1 MAAFPGRRPQTLL
14 ELDLTEP
21 LVAPEA
27 DDPLARLRA
36 RSRRLLRPTLRAL
49 HEAAEDRHVVGL
61 IAKVGGM
68 WPWATM
74 QELRRGVQAFGASGK
89 PTLAWVETF
98 GELGSR
104 GMAAY
109 VLATAFGELWMQPG
123 GEVGLLGV
131 GIEQTFVRG
140 TLDRLGIEPQ
150 FEQRYEYKNAADVL
164 VRKEFT
170 AAHREALERLSE
182 SVFSDAVDTIA
193 DARGLS
199 HDQVRELIN
208 TGPRTAPEAQAA
220 GLVDR
225 LGYRDQ
231 AYEAMRTR
239 TDRKPEL
246 LFADRWRPHRKIAP
260 PPHRRDHVAV
270 VDVRGGIATGRTRRG
285 PMGRQAGSDTVSAQL
300 RAAHENDRARA
311 VVMRVESPGG
321 SAVASEVIWREVS
334 RLREA
339 GKPVVVSMGDVAASG
354 GYYISCP
361 AEVIVALPATLTGS
375 IGVLGGK
382 LVVANLLER
391 LGVSTG
397 AVQQG
402 AHALMY
408 SARRGFSEDERA
420 RFAATVDAIYHDFVG
435 KVAEGR
441 RRPVA
446 DIEAVARGRVWTG
459 RDALEAG
466 LVDELGGLRDAV
478 RIARKRANL
487 PEDAPVLGAIRIPP
501 LARLSRPRN
510 SEDPRTWA
518 SAGWLGPLT
527 SSGLT
532 SSGRMKDLTDVA
544 AALGLPADA
553 TLRMP
558 AIYVQ

>member
-27 DDPLARLRA
+27 DDPIARLRA

-49 HEAAEDRHVVGL
+49 HEAADDRHVVGL
-61 IAKVGGM
+61 IARVGGM
-68 WPWATM
+68 WPWGTM
-74 QELRRGVQAFGASGK
+74 QELRRGVQTFAASGK

-104 GMAAY
+104 GMSAY
-109 VLATAFGELWMQPG
+109 VLATAFGELWLQPG
-123 GEVGLLGV
+123 GEIGLLGV
-131 GIEQTFVRG
+131 GIETTFVRG

-164 VRKEFT
+164 MRKEFT
-170 AAHREALERLSE
+170 AAHREALERLAE
-182 SVFSDAVDTIA
+182 SVFSDAVETIA
-193 DARGLS
+193 DARGLT
-199 HDQVRELIN
+199 HDQVRELVN
-208 TGPRTAPEAQAA
+208 SGPRTASEAQAA

-231 AYEAMRTR
+231 AYDAMRAR
-239 TDRKPEL
+239 TGGKPEL
-246 LFADRWRPHRKIAP
+246 LFADRWRPHRKLAP
-260 PPHRRDHVAV
+260 PPHRRGHVAL
-270 VDVRGGIATGRTRRG
+270 VDVRGAIATGRTRRG
-285 PMGRQAGSDTVSAQL
+285 PMGRQAGSDTLSAQL
-300 RAAHENDRARA
+300 RAARDNDRARA

-321 SAVASEVIWREVS
+321 SAVASEVIWREVW

-339 GKPVVVSMGDVAASG
+339 DKPVIVSMGDVAASG
-354 GYYISCP
+354 GYYIACP

-382 LVVANLLER
+382 LVVDSLLER

-397 AVQQG
+397 TVQQG

-408 SARRGFSEDERA
+408 SARRSFSEDERA

-441 RRPVA
+441 QRPVA
-446 DIEAVARGRVWTG
+446 DIEAVAKGRVWTG

-478 RIARKRANL
+478 RIARERASL
-487 PEDAPVLGAIRIPP
+487 PEDAPVLGAVRIPP

-510 SEDPRTWA
+510 SEDPRTWVRTA
-518 SAGWLGPLT
+518 LPWPVTGT
-527 SSGLT
+527 I
-532 SSGRMKDLTDVA
+532 KDLTDMA
-544 AALGLPADA
+544 TALGLPADA

-558 AIYVQ
+558 AIYLQ

>member
-27 DDPLARLRA
+27 DDPIARLRA

-49 HEAAEDRHVVGL
+49 HEAADDRHVVGL

-68 WPWATM
+68 WPWGTM
-74 QELRRGVQAFGASGK
+74 QELRRGVQTFAASGK

-104 GMAAY
+104 GMSAY
-109 VLATAFGELWMQPG
+109 VLATAFGELWLQPG
-123 GEVGLLGV
+123 GEIGLLGV
-131 GIEQTFVRG
+131 GIETTFVRG

-164 VRKEFT
+164 MRKEFT
-170 AAHREALERLSE
+170 AAHREALERLAE
-182 SVFSDAVDTIA
+182 SVFSDAVETIA
-193 DARGLS
+193 DARGLT
-199 HDQVRELIN
+199 HDQVRELVN
-208 TGPRTAPEAQAA
+208 SGPRTASEAQAA

-231 AYEAMRTR
+231 AYEAMRAR
-239 TDRKPEL
+239 TGGKPEL
-246 LFADRWRPHRKIAP
+246 LFADRWRPHRKLAP
-260 PPHRRDHVAV
+260 PPHRRGHVAL
-270 VDVRGGIATGRTRRG
+270 VDVRGAIATGRTRRG
-285 PMGRQAGSDTVSAQL
+285 PMGRQAGSDTLSAQL
-300 RAAHENDRARA
+300 RAARDNDRARA

-321 SAVASEVIWREVS
+321 SAVASEVIWREVW

-339 GKPVVVSMGDVAASG
+339 DKPVIVSMGDVAASG
-354 GYYISCP
+354 GYYIACP

-382 LVVANLLER
+382 LVVDSLLER

-397 AVQQG
+397 TVQQG

-408 SARRGFSEDERA
+408 SARRSFSEDERA

-441 RRPVA
+441 QRPVA
-446 DIEAVARGRVWTG
+446 DIEAVAKGRVWTG

-478 RIARKRANL
+478 RIARERANL
-487 PEDAPVLGAIRIPP
+487 PEDAPVLGAVRIPP

-510 SEDPRTWA
+510 SEDPRTWVRTA
-518 SAGWLGPLT
+518 LPWPVTGT
-527 SSGLT
+527 I
-532 SSGRMKDLTDVA
+532 KDLTDMA
-544 AALGLPADA
+544 TALGLPADA

-558 AIYVQ
+558 AIYLQ

>member
-27 DDPLARLRA
+27 DDPIARLRA

-49 HEAAEDRHVVGL
+49 HEAADDRHVVGL

-68 WPWATM
+68 WPWGTM
-74 QELRRGVQAFGASGK
+74 QELRRGVQNFAASGK

-109 VLATAFGELWMQPG
+109 VLATAFRELWLQPG
-123 GEVGLLGV
+123 GEVSLLGV
-131 GIEQTFVRG
+131 GIETPFVRG
-140 TLDRLGIEPQ
+140 TLDRLGIEPE
-150 FEQRYEYKNAADVL
+150 FEQRHEYKNAVDVL
-164 VRKEFT
+164 TRKEFT
-170 AAHREALERLSE
+170 AAHREALERLTE
-182 SVFSDAVDTIA
+182 SVFSDAVETIA
-193 DARGLS
+193 EARGLTS
-199 HDQVRELIN
+199 DQVRELIN

-220 GLVDR
+220 GLVDQ

-231 AYEAMRTR
+231 AYDAVRAR
-239 TDRKPEL
+239 IDGKPEL
-246 LFADRWRPHRKIAP
+246 LFADRWRAHRKLAP
-260 PPHRRDHVAV
+260 PPHRRGHVAL
-270 VDVRGGIATGRTRRG
+270 VDVRGGITTGRTRRG
-285 PMGRQAGSDTVSAQL
+285 PMGRQTGSDTVSAQL
-300 RAAHENDRARA
+300 RAAHDNDRARA
-311 VVMRVESPGG
+311 VVIRVESPGG
-321 SAVASEVIWREVS
+321 SAVASEVIWREVC

-339 GKPVVVSMGDVAASG
+339 DKPVIISMGDLAASG
-354 GYYISCP
+354 GYYIACP
-361 AEVIVALPATLTGS
+361 ADVIVALPATLTGS
-375 IGVLGGK
+375 IGVYGGK
-382 LVVANLLER
+382 LVVDSLLER

-397 AVQQG
+397 RVQQG

-408 SARRGFSEDERA
+408 SARRSFSADERA

-441 RRPVA
+441 QRPVA

-478 RIARKRANL
+478 RIARERANL
-487 PEDAPVLGAIRIPP
+487 PEDAPVLGAVRIPP

-510 SEDPRTWA
+510 SEDPRTWVRTA
-518 SAGWLGPLT
+518 LPWAVTGT
-527 SSGLT
+527 I
-532 SSGRMKDLTDVA
+532 KDLTDMA
-544 AALGLPADA
+544 TALGLPADA

-558 AIYVQ
+558 AIYLQ

>member
-27 DDPLARLRA
+27 DDPIARLRA

-49 HEAAEDRHVVGL
+49 HEAADDRHVVGL
-61 IAKVGGM
+61 IARVGGM
-68 WPWATM
+68 WPWGTM
-74 QELRRGVQAFGASGK
+74 QELRRGVQTFAASGK

-104 GMAAY
+104 GMSAY
-109 VLATAFGELWMQPG
+109 VLATAFGELWLQPG
-123 GEVGLLGV
+123 GEIGLLGV
-131 GIEQTFVRG
+131 GIETTFVRG

-164 VRKEFT
+164 MRKEFT
-170 AAHREALERLSE
+170 AAHREALERLAE
-182 SVFSDAVDTIA
+182 SVFSDAVETIA
-193 DARGLS
+193 DARGLT
-199 HDQVRELIN
+199 HDQVRELVN
-208 TGPRTAPEAQAA
+208 SGPRTASEAQAA

-231 AYEAMRTR
+231 AYEAMRAR
-239 TDRKPEL
+239 TGGKPEL
-246 LFADRWRPHRKIAP
+246 LFADRWRPHRKLAP
-260 PPHRRDHVAV
+260 PPHRRGHVAL
-270 VDVRGGIATGRTRRG
+270 VDVRGAIATGRTRRG
-285 PMGRQAGSDTVSAQL
+285 PMGRQAGSDTLSAQL
-300 RAAHENDRARA
+300 RAARDNDRARA

-321 SAVASEVIWREVS
+321 SAVASEVIWREVW

-339 GKPVVVSMGDVAASG
+339 DKPVIVSMGDVAASG
-354 GYYISCP
+354 GYYIACP

-382 LVVANLLER
+382 LVVDSLLER

-397 AVQQG
+397 TVQQG

-408 SARRGFSEDERA
+408 SARRSFSEDERA

-441 RRPVA
+441 QRPVA

-478 RIARKRANL
+478 RIARERASL
-487 PEDAPVLGAIRIPP
+487 PEDAPVLGAVRIPP

-510 SEDPRTWA
+510 SEDPRTWVRTA
-518 SAGWLGPLT
+518 LPWAVTGT
-527 SSGLT
+527 I
-532 SSGRMKDLTDVA
+532 KDLTDMA
-544 AALGLPADA
+544 TALGLPADA

-558 AIYVQ
+558 AIYLQ

>member
-14 ELDLTEP
+14 ELDLSEP
-21 LVAPEA
+21 LVAPEP
-27 DDPLARLRA
+27 DDPIARLRA

-49 HEAAEDRHVVGL
+49 HEAADDRHVVGL

-74 QELRRGVQAFGASGK
+74 QELRRGVQTFAASGK

-104 GMAAY
+104 GMSAY
-109 VLATAFGELWMQPG
+109 VLATAFGELWLQPG
-123 GEVGLLGV
+123 GEVSLLGV
-131 GIEQTFVRG
+131 GIETPFVRG

-150 FEQRYEYKNAADVL
+150 FEQRHEYKNAVDVL
-164 VRKEFT
+164 TRKEFT
-170 AAHREALERLSE
+170 AAHREALERLTE
-182 SVFSDAVDTIA
+182 SVFSDAVETIA
-193 DARGLS
+193 DARGLT

-231 AYEAMRTR
+231 AYEAMQSRMGG
-239 TDRKPEL
+239 KPEL

-260 PPHRRDHVAV
+260 PPHRRGHVAL

-300 RAAHENDRARA
+300 RAAYNNDRARA
-311 VVMRVESPGG
+311 VVIRVESPGG
-321 SAVASEVIWREVS
+321 SAVASEVIWREVC

-339 GKPVVVSMGDVAASG
+339 DKPVIISMGDVAASG
-354 GYYISCP
+354 GYYIACP
-361 AEVIVALPATLTGS
+361 ADVIVALPATLTGS
-375 IGVLGGK
+375 IGVYGGK
-382 LVVANLLER
+382 LVVDSLLER

-397 AVQQG
+397 TVQQG

-408 SARRGFSEDERA
+408 SARRSFSEDERT
-420 RFAATVDAIYHDFVG
+420 RFAATVDAFYHDFVA

-441 RRPVA
+441 QRPIA

-478 RIARKRANL
+478 RIARERASL

-510 SEDPRTWA
+510 SEDPRTWVRTA
-518 SAGWLGPLT
+518 LPWAVTGT
-527 SSGLT
+527 I
-532 SSGRMKDLTDVA
+532 KDLTDMA
-544 AALGLPADA
+544 TALGLPADA

-558 AIYVQ
+558 AIYLH

>member
-27 DDPLARLRA
+27 DDPIARLRA

-49 HEAAEDRHVVGL
+49 HEAADDRHVVGL

-68 WPWATM
+68 WPWGRM
-74 QELRRGVQAFGASGK
+74 QELRRGVQTFAASGK

-104 GMAAY
+104 GMSAY
-109 VLATAFGELWMQPG
+109 VLATAFGELWLQPG
-123 GEVGLLGV
+123 GEIGLLGV
-131 GIEQTFVRG
+131 GIETTFVRG

-164 VRKEFT
+164 MRKEFT
-170 AAHREALERLSE
+170 AAHREALERLAE
-182 SVFSDAVDTIA
+182 SVFSDAVETIA
-193 DARGLS
+193 DARGLT
-199 HDQVRELIN
+199 HDQVRELVN
-208 TGPRTAPEAQAA
+208 TGPRTASEAQAA

-231 AYEAMRTR
+231 AYDAMRAR
-239 TDRKPEL
+239 TGGKPEL
-246 LFADRWRPHRKIAP
+246 LFADRWRPHRKLAP
-260 PPHRRDHVAV
+260 PPHRRGHVAL
-270 VDVRGGIATGRTRRG
+270 VDVRGAIATGRTRRG
-285 PMGRQAGSDTVSAQL
+285 PMGRQAGSDTLSAQL
-300 RAAHENDRARA
+300 RAARDNDRARA

-321 SAVASEVIWREVS
+321 SAVASEVIWREVW

-339 GKPVVVSMGDVAASG
+339 DKPVIVSMGDVAASG
-354 GYYISCP
+354 GYYIACP

-382 LVVANLLER
+382 LVVDSLLER
-391 LGVSTG
+391 LGVGTG
-397 AVQQG
+397 TVQQG

-408 SARRGFSEDERA
+408 SARRSFSEDERA

-441 RRPVA
+441 QRPVA

-478 RIARKRANL
+478 RIARERASL
-487 PEDAPVLGAIRIPP
+487 PEDAPVLGAVRIPP

-510 SEDPRTWA
+510 SEDPRTWVRTA
-518 SAGWLGPLT
+518 LPWAAVTGT
-527 SSGLT
+527 I
-532 SSGRMKDLTDVA
+532 KDLTDMA
-544 AALGLPADA
+544 TALGLPADA

-558 AIYVQ
+558 AIYLQ

>member
-27 DDPLARLRA
+27 DDPIARLRA

-49 HEAAEDRHVVGL
+49 HEAADDRHVVGL
-61 IAKVGGM
+61 IARVGGM
-68 WPWATM
+68 WPWGTM
-74 QELRRGVQAFGASGK
+74 QELRRGVQTFAASGK

-104 GMAAY
+104 GMSAY
-109 VLATAFGELWMQPG
+109 VLATAFGELWLQPG
-123 GEVGLLGV
+123 GEIGLLGV
-131 GIEQTFVRG
+131 GIETTFVRG

-164 VRKEFT
+164 MRKEFT
-170 AAHREALERLSE
+170 AAHREALERLAE
-182 SVFSDAVDTIA
+182 SVFSDAVETIA
-193 DARGLS
+193 DARGLT
-199 HDQVRELIN
+199 HDQVRELVN
-208 TGPRTAPEAQAA
+208 SGPRTASEAQAA

-231 AYEAMRTR
+231 AYEAMRAR
-239 TDRKPEL
+239 TGGKPEL
-246 LFADRWRPHRKIAP
+246 LFADRWRPHRKLAP
-260 PPHRRDHVAV
+260 PPHRRGHVAL
-270 VDVRGGIATGRTRRG
+270 VDVRGAIATGRTRRG
-285 PMGRQAGSDTVSAQL
+285 PMGRQAGSDTLSAQL
-300 RAAHENDRARA
+300 RAARDNDRARA

-321 SAVASEVIWREVS
+321 SAVASEVIWREVW

-339 GKPVVVSMGDVAASG
+339 DKPVIVSMGDVAASG
-354 GYYISCP
+354 GYYIACP

-382 LVVANLLER
+382 LVVDSLLER

-397 AVQQG
+397 TVQQG

-408 SARRGFSEDERA
+408 SARRSFSEDERA

-441 RRPVA
+441 QRPVA
-446 DIEAVARGRVWTG
+446 DIEAVAKGRVWTG

-478 RIARKRANL
+478 RIARERAKL
-487 PEDAPVLGAIRIPP
+487 PEDAPVLGAVRIPP

-510 SEDPRTWA
+510 SEDPRTWVRTA
-518 SAGWLGPLT
+518 LPWAVTGT
-527 SSGLT
+527 I
-532 SSGRMKDLTDVA
+532 KDLTDMA
-544 AALGLPADA
+544 TALGLPADA

-558 AIYVQ
+558 AIYLQ

>member
-27 DDPLARLRA
+27 DDPIARLRA

-49 HEAAEDRHVVGL
+49 HEAADDRHVVGL

-68 WPWATM
+68 WPWGRM
-74 QELRRGVQAFGASGK
+74 QELRRGVQTFAASGK

-104 GMAAY
+104 GMSAY
-109 VLATAFGELWMQPG
+109 VLATAFGELWLQPG
-123 GEVGLLGV
+123 GEIGLLGV
-131 GIEQTFVRG
+131 GIETTFVRG
-140 TLDRLGIEPQ
+140 ALDRLGIEPQ

-164 VRKEFT
+164 MRKEFT
-170 AAHREALERLSE
+170 AAHREALERLAE
-182 SVFSDAVDTIA
+182 SVFSDAVETIA
-193 DARGLS
+193 DARGLT
-199 HDQVRELIN
+199 HDQVRELVN
-208 TGPRTAPEAQAA
+208 TGPRTASEAQAA

-231 AYEAMRTR
+231 AYDAMRAR
-239 TDRKPEL
+239 TGGKPEL
-246 LFADRWRPHRKIAP
+246 LFADRWRPHRKLAP
-260 PPHRRDHVAV
+260 PPHRRGHVAL
-270 VDVRGGIATGRTRRG
+270 VDVRGAIATGRTRRG
-285 PMGRQAGSDTVSAQL
+285 PMGRQAGSDTLSAQL
-300 RAAHENDRARA
+300 RAAHDNDRARA

-321 SAVASEVIWREVS
+321 SAVASEVIWREVW

-339 GKPVVVSMGDVAASG
+339 DKPVIVSMGDVAASG
-354 GYYISCP
+354 GYYIACP

-382 LVVANLLER
+382 LVVDSLLER

-397 AVQQG
+397 TVQQG

-408 SARRGFSEDERA
+408 SARRSFSVDERA

-441 RRPVA
+441 QRPVA

-478 RIARKRANL
+478 RIARERASL
-487 PEDAPVLGAIRIPP
+487 PEDAPVLGAVRIPP
-501 LARLSRPRN
+501 LAHLSRPRN
-510 SEDPRTWA
+510 SEDPRTWVRTA
-518 SAGWLGPLT
+518 LPWAVTGT
-527 SSGLT
+527 I
-532 SSGRMKDLTDVA
+532 KDLTDMA
-544 AALGLPADA
+544 TALGLPADA

-558 AIYVQ
+558 AIYLQ

>member
-27 DDPLARLRA
+27 DDPIARLRA

-49 HEAAEDRHVVGL
+49 HEAADERHVVGL

-74 QELRRGVQAFGASGK
+74 QELRRGVQTFAASGK

-109 VLATAFGELWMQPG
+109 VLATAFGELWLQPG

-131 GIEQTFVRG
+131 GIETPFVRG

-164 VRKEFT
+164 MRKEFT
-170 AAHREALERLSE
+170 AAHREALERLAE
-182 SVFSDAVDTIA
+182 SVFSDAVESIA
-193 DARGLS
+193 DARGLTS
-199 HDQVRELIN
+199 DQVRELIN

-231 AYEAMRTR
+231 AYDAMRAR
-239 TDRKPEL
+239 TGGKPEL
-246 LFADRWRPHRKIAP
+246 LFADRWRPHRKLAP
-260 PPHRRDHVAV
+260 PPHRRGHVAL
-270 VDVRGGIATGRTRRG
+270 VDVRGGIATGRSRRG
-285 PMGRQAGSDTVSAQL
+285 PMGRQAGSDTVSSQL
-300 RAAHENDRARA
+300 RAAHDNDRARA
-311 VVMRVESPGG
+311 VVLRVESPGG
-321 SAVASEVIWREVS
+321 SAVASEVIWREVW

-339 GKPVVVSMGDVAASG
+339 DKPVIVSMGDVAASG
-354 GYYISCP
+354 GYYIACP

-382 LVVANLLER
+382 LVVDSLLER

-397 AVQQG
+397 TVQQG

-408 SARRGFSEDERA
+408 SARRSFSDEERA

-441 RRPVA
+441 QRPIP

-478 RIARKRANL
+478 RIARQRANL
-487 PEDAPVLGAIRIPP
+487 SEDAPVLGAVRIPP

-510 SEDPRTWA
+510 SEDPRTWVRTA
-518 SAGWLGPLT
+518 LPWAVTGT
-527 SSGLT
+527 I
-532 SSGRMKDLTDVA
+532 KDLTDMA
-544 AALGLPADA
+544 TALGLPADA

-558 AIYVQ
+558 AIYLH

>member
-27 DDPLARLRA
+27 DDPIARLRA

-49 HEAAEDRHVVGL
+49 HEAADDRHVVGL

-68 WPWATM
+68 WPWGTM
-74 QELRRGVQAFGASGK
+74 QELRRGLQTFAASGK

-104 GMAAY
+104 GMSAY
-109 VLATAFGELWMQPG
+109 VLATAFGELWLQPG
-123 GEVGLLGV
+123 GEIGLLGV
-131 GIEQTFVRG
+131 GIETTFVRG

-164 VRKEFT
+164 MRKEFT
-170 AAHREALERLSE
+170 AAHREALERLAE
-182 SVFSDAVDTIA
+182 SVFSDAVETIA
-193 DARGLS
+193 DARGLT
-199 HDQVRELIN
+199 HDQVRELVN
-208 TGPRTAPEAQAA
+208 SGPRTASEAQAA

-231 AYEAMRTR
+231 AYEAMRAR
-239 TDRKPEL
+239 TGGKPEL
-246 LFADRWRPHRKIAP
+246 LFADRWRPHRKLAP
-260 PPHRRDHVAV
+260 PPHRRGHVAL
-270 VDVRGGIATGRTRRG
+270 VDVRGAIATGRTRRG
-285 PMGRQAGSDTVSAQL
+285 PMGRQAGSDTLSAQL
-300 RAAHENDRARA
+300 RAARDNDRARA

-321 SAVASEVIWREVS
+321 SAVASEVIWREVW

-339 GKPVVVSMGDVAASG
+339 DKPVIVSMGDVAASG
-354 GYYISCP
+354 GYYIACP

-382 LVVANLLER
+382 LVVDSLLER

-397 AVQQG
+397 TVQQG

-408 SARRGFSEDERA
+408 SARRSFSEDERA

-441 RRPVA
+441 QRPVA
-446 DIEAVARGRVWTG
+446 DIEAVAKGRVWTG

-478 RIARKRANL
+478 RIARERANL
-487 PEDAPVLGAIRIPP
+487 PEDAPVLGAVRIPP

-510 SEDPRTWA
+510 SEDPRTWVRTA
-518 SAGWLGPLT
+518 LPWAVTGT
-527 SSGLT
+527 I
-532 SSGRMKDLTDVA
+532 KDLTDMA
-544 AALGLPADA
+544 TALGLPADA

-558 AIYVQ
+558 AIYLQ

>member
-27 DDPLARLRA
+27 DDPIARLRA

-49 HEAAEDRHVVGL
+49 HEAADDRHVVGL
-61 IAKVGGM
+61 IARVGGM
-68 WPWATM
+68 WPWGTM
-74 QELRRGVQAFGASGK
+74 QELRRGLQTFAASGK

-104 GMAAY
+104 GMSAY
-109 VLATAFGELWMQPG
+109 VLATAFGELWLQPG
-123 GEVGLLGV
+123 GEIGLLGV
-131 GIEQTFVRG
+131 GIETTFVRG

-164 VRKEFT
+164 MRKEFT
-170 AAHREALERLSE
+170 AAHREALERLAE
-182 SVFSDAVDTIA
+182 SVFSDAVETIA
-193 DARGLS
+193 DARGLT
-199 HDQVRELIN
+199 HDQVRELVN
-208 TGPRTAPEAQAA
+208 SGPRTASEAQAA

-231 AYEAMRTR
+231 AYEAMRAR
-239 TDRKPEL
+239 TGGKPEL
-246 LFADRWRPHRKIAP
+246 LFADRWRPHRKLAP
-260 PPHRRDHVAV
+260 PPHRRGHVAL
-270 VDVRGGIATGRTRRG
+270 VDVRGAIATGRTRRG
-285 PMGRQAGSDTVSAQL
+285 PMGRQAGSDTLSAQL
-300 RAAHENDRARA
+300 RAARDNDRARA

-321 SAVASEVIWREVS
+321 SAVASEVIWREVW

-339 GKPVVVSMGDVAASG
+339 DKPVIVSMGDVAASG
-354 GYYISCP
+354 GYYIACP

-382 LVVANLLER
+382 LVVDSLLER

-397 AVQQG
+397 TVQQG

-408 SARRGFSEDERA
+408 SARRSFSEDERA

-441 RRPVA
+441 QRPVA
-446 DIEAVARGRVWTG
+446 DIEAVAKGRVWTG

-478 RIARKRANL
+478 RIARERASL
-487 PEDAPVLGAIRIPP
+487 PEDAPVLGAVRIPP

-510 SEDPRTWA
+510 SEDPRTWVRTA
-518 SAGWLGPLT
+518 LPWPVTGT
-527 SSGLT
+527 I
-532 SSGRMKDLTDVA
+532 KDLTDMA
-544 AALGLPADA
+544 TALGLPADA

-558 AIYVQ
+558 AIYLQ

>member
-14 ELDLTEP
+14 ELDLSEP
-21 LVAPEA
+21 LVAPEP
-27 DDPLARLRA
+27 DDPIARLRA

-49 HEAAEDRHVVGL
+49 HEAADDRHVVGL

-74 QELRRGVQAFGASGK
+74 QELRRGVQTFAASGK

-104 GMAAY
+104 GMSAY
-109 VLATAFGELWMQPG
+109 VLATAFGELWLQPG
-123 GEVGLLGV
+123 GEVSLLGI
-131 GIEQTFVRG
+131 GIETPFVRG

-150 FEQRYEYKNAADVL
+150 YEQRHEYKNAVDVL
-164 VRKEFT
+164 TRKEFT
-170 AAHREALERLSE
+170 AAHREALERLTE
-182 SVFSDAVDTIA
+182 SVFSDAVETIA
-193 DARGLS
+193 DARGLT

-208 TGPRTAPEAQAA
+208 TGPHTAPEAQAA

-231 AYEAMRTR
+231 AYEAMQSRMGG
-239 TDRKPEL
+239 KPEL

-260 PPHRRDHVAV
+260 PPHRRGHVALV
-270 VDVRGGIATGRTRRG
+270 EVRGGIATGRTRRS

-300 RAAHENDRARA
+300 RAAHNNDRARA
-311 VVMRVESPGG
+311 VVIRVESPGG
-321 SAVASEVIWREVS
+321 SAVASEVIWREVC

-339 GKPVVVSMGDVAASG
+339 DKPVIISMGDVAASG
-354 GYYISCP
+354 GYYIACP
-361 AEVIVALPATLTGS
+361 ADVIVALPATLTGS
-375 IGVLGGK
+375 IGVYGGK
-382 LVVANLLER
+382 LVVDSLLER

-397 AVQQG
+397 TVQQG

-408 SARRGFSEDERA
+408 SARRSFTEDERT
-420 RFAATVDAIYHDFVG
+420 RFAATVDAFYNDFVA

-441 RRPVA
+441 QRPVA

-466 LVDELGGLRDAV
+466 LVDELGDLRDAV
-478 RIARKRANL
+478 RIARERANL

-510 SEDPRTWA
+510 SEDPRTWVRTA
-518 SAGWLGPLT
+518 LPWAVTGT
-527 SSGLT
+527 
-532 SSGRMKDLTDVA
+532 MKDLTDMA
-544 AALGLPADA
+544 TALGLPVDA

-558 AIYVQ
+558 AIHLQ

>member
-27 DDPLARLRA
+27 DDPIARLRA

-49 HEAAEDRHVVGL
+49 HEAADDRHVVGL

-68 WPWATM
+68 WPWGTM
-74 QELRRGVQAFGASGK
+74 QELRRGLQTFAASGK

-104 GMAAY
+104 GMSAY
-109 VLATAFGELWMQPG
+109 VLATAFGELWLQPG
-123 GEVGLLGV
+123 GEIGLLGV
-131 GIEQTFVRG
+131 GIETTFVRG

-164 VRKEFT
+164 MRKEFT
-170 AAHREALERLSE
+170 AAHREALERLAE
-182 SVFSDAVDTIA
+182 SVFSDAVETIA
-193 DARGLS
+193 DARGLT
-199 HDQVRELIN
+199 HDQVRELVN
-208 TGPRTAPEAQAA
+208 SGPRTASEAQAA

-231 AYEAMRTR
+231 AYDAMRAR
-239 TDRKPEL
+239 TGGKPEL
-246 LFADRWRPHRKIAP
+246 LFADRWRPHRKLAP
-260 PPHRRDHVAV
+260 PPHRRGHVAL
-270 VDVRGGIATGRTRRG
+270 VDVRGAIATGRTRRG
-285 PMGRQAGSDTVSAQL
+285 PMGRQAGSDTLSAQL
-300 RAAHENDRARA
+300 RAARDNDRARA

-321 SAVASEVIWREVS
+321 SAVASEVIWREVW

-339 GKPVVVSMGDVAASG
+339 DKPVIVSMGDVAASG
-354 GYYISCP
+354 GYYIACP

-382 LVVANLLER
+382 LVVDSLLER

-397 AVQQG
+397 TVQQG

-408 SARRGFSEDERA
+408 SARRSFSEDERA

-441 RRPVA
+441 QRPVA
-446 DIEAVARGRVWTG
+446 DIEAVAKGRVWTG

-478 RIARKRANL
+478 RIARERANL
-487 PEDAPVLGAIRIPP
+487 PEDAPVLGAVRIPP

-510 SEDPRTWA
+510 SEDPRTWVRTA
-518 SAGWLGPLT
+518 LPWAVTGT
-527 SSGLT
+527 I
-532 SSGRMKDLTDVA
+532 KDLTDMA
-544 AALGLPADA
+544 TALGLPADA

-558 AIYVQ
+558 AIYLQ

>member
-27 DDPLARLRA
+27 DDPIARLRA

-49 HEAAEDRHVVGL
+49 HEAADDRHVVGL

-68 WPWATM
+68 WPWGTM
-74 QELRRGVQAFGASGK
+74 QELRRGVQTFAASGK

-104 GMAAY
+104 GMSAY
-109 VLATAFGELWMQPG
+109 VLATAFGELWLQPG
-123 GEVGLLGV
+123 GEIGLLGV
-131 GIEQTFVRG
+131 GIETTFVRG

-164 VRKEFT
+164 MRKEFT
-170 AAHREALERLSE
+170 AAHREALERLAE
-182 SVFSDAVDTIA
+182 SVFSDAVETIA
-193 DARGLS
+193 DARGLT
-199 HDQVRELIN
+199 HDQVRELVN
-208 TGPRTAPEAQAA
+208 SGPRTASEAQAA

-231 AYEAMRTR
+231 AYEAMRAR
-239 TDRKPEL
+239 TGGKPEL
-246 LFADRWRPHRKIAP
+246 LFADRWRPHRKLAP
-260 PPHRRDHVAV
+260 PPHRRGHVAL
-270 VDVRGGIATGRTRRG
+270 VDVRGAIATGRTRRG
-285 PMGRQAGSDTVSAQL
+285 PMGRQAGSDTLSAQL
-300 RAAHENDRARA
+300 RAARDNDRARA

-321 SAVASEVIWREVS
+321 SAVASEVIWREVW

-339 GKPVVVSMGDVAASG
+339 DKPVIVSMGDVAASG
-354 GYYISCP
+354 GYYIACP

-382 LVVANLLER
+382 LVVDSLLER

-397 AVQQG
+397 TVQQG

-408 SARRGFSEDERA
+408 SARRSFSEDERA

-441 RRPVA
+441 QRPVA
-446 DIEAVARGRVWTG
+446 DIEAVAKGRVWTG

-478 RIARKRANL
+478 RIARERANL
-487 PEDAPVLGAIRIPP
+487 PEDAPVLGAVRIPP

-510 SEDPRTWA
+510 SEDPRTWVRTA
-518 SAGWLGPLT
+518 LPWAVTGT
-527 SSGLT
+527 I
-532 SSGRMKDLTDVA
+532 KDLTDMA
-544 AALGLPADA
+544 TALGLPADA

-558 AIYVQ
+558 AIYLQ

>member
-27 DDPLARLRA
+27 DDPIARLRA

-49 HEAAEDRHVVGL
+49 HEAADDRHVVGL

-68 WPWATM
+68 WPWGTM
-74 QELRRGVQAFGASGK
+74 QELRRGVQTFAASGK

-104 GMAAY
+104 GMSAY
-109 VLATAFGELWMQPG
+109 VLATAFGELWLQPG
-123 GEVGLLGV
+123 GEIGLLGV
-131 GIEQTFVRG
+131 GIETTFVRG

-164 VRKEFT
+164 MRKEFT
-170 AAHREALERLSE
+170 AAHREALERLAE
-182 SVFSDAVDTIA
+182 SVFGDAVETIA

-199 HDQVRELIN
+199 HDQVRELVN
-208 TGPRTAPEAQAA
+208 TGPRTASEAQAA

-231 AYEAMRTR
+231 AYDAMRAR
-239 TDRKPEL
+239 TGGKSEL
-246 LFADRWRPHRKIAP
+246 LFADRWRPHRKLAP
-260 PPHRRDHVAV
+260 PPHRRGHVAL
-270 VDVRGGIATGRTRRG
+270 VDVRGAIATGRTRRG
-285 PMGRQAGSDTVSAQL
+285 PMGRQAGSDTLSAQL
-300 RAAHENDRARA
+300 RAARENDRARA

-321 SAVASEVIWREVS
+321 SAVASEVIWREVW

-339 GKPVVVSMGDVAASG
+339 DKPVIVSMGDVAASG
-354 GYYISCP
+354 GYYIACP

-382 LVVANLLER
+382 LVVDSLLER
-391 LGVSTG
+391 LGISTG
-397 AVQQG
+397 TVQQG

-408 SARRGFSEDERA
+408 SARRSFSEDERA

-435 KVAEGR
+435 KVADGR
-441 RRPVA
+441 QRPVA

-478 RIARKRANL
+478 RIARERASL
-487 PEDAPVLGAIRIPP
+487 PQDAPVLGAVRIPP

-510 SEDPRTWA
+510 SEDPRTWVRTA
-518 SAGWLGPLT
+518 LPWAVTGT
-527 SSGLT
+527 I
-532 SSGRMKDLTDVA
+532 KDLTDMA
-544 AALGLPADA
+544 TALGLPADA

-558 AIYVQ
+558 AIYLQ

>member
-27 DDPLARLRA
+27 DDPIARLRA

-49 HEAAEDRHVVGL
+49 HEAADDRHVVGL
-61 IAKVGGM
+61 IARVGGM
-68 WPWATM
+68 WPWGTM
-74 QELRRGVQAFGASGK
+74 QELRRGLQTFAASGK

-104 GMAAY
+104 GMSAY
-109 VLATAFGELWMQPG
+109 VLATAFGELWLQPG
-123 GEVGLLGV
+123 GEIGLLGV
-131 GIEQTFVRG
+131 GIETTFVRG

-164 VRKEFT
+164 MRKEFT
-170 AAHREALERLSE
+170 AAHREALERLAE
-182 SVFSDAVDTIA
+182 SVFSDAVETIA
-193 DARGLS
+193 DARGLT
-199 HDQVRELIN
+199 HDQVRELVN
-208 TGPRTAPEAQAA
+208 SGPRTASEAQAA

-231 AYEAMRTR
+231 AYEAMRAR
-239 TDRKPEL
+239 TGGKPEL
-246 LFADRWRPHRKIAP
+246 LFADRWRPHRKLAP
-260 PPHRRDHVAV
+260 PPHRRGHVAL
-270 VDVRGGIATGRTRRG
+270 VDVRGAIATGRTRRG
-285 PMGRQAGSDTVSAQL
+285 PMGRQAGSDTLSAQL
-300 RAAHENDRARA
+300 RAARDNDRARA

-321 SAVASEVIWREVS
+321 SAVASEVIWREVW

-339 GKPVVVSMGDVAASG
+339 DKPVIVSMGDVAASG
-354 GYYISCP
+354 GYYIACP

-382 LVVANLLER
+382 LVVDSLLER

-397 AVQQG
+397 TVQQG

-408 SARRGFSEDERA
+408 SARRSFSEDERA

-441 RRPVA
+441 QRPVA
-446 DIEAVARGRVWTG
+446 DIEAVAKGRVWTG

-478 RIARKRANL
+478 RIARERANL
-487 PEDAPVLGAIRIPP
+487 PEDAPVLGAVRIPP

-510 SEDPRTWA
+510 SEDPRTWVRTA
-518 SAGWLGPLT
+518 LPWVVTGT
-527 SSGLT
+527 I
-532 SSGRMKDLTDVA
+532 KDLTDMA
-544 AALGLPADA
+544 TALGLPADA

-558 AIYVQ
+558 AIYLQ